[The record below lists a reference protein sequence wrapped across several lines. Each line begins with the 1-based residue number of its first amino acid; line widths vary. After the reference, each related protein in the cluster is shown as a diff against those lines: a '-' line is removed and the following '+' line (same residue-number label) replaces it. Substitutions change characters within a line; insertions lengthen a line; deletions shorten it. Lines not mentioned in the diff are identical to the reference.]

1 MDGEDRG
8 RALGDVPGVERAG
21 ALDRA
26 VRALARRDHS
36 AESLRA
42 KLDRAGISERAQAD
56 AVETL
61 ARVGYLD
68 DARFARDRATQLASR
83 GYGDL
88 WIRADLEAHGVEREA
103 AEPALDALEPEA
115 ERAVREAE
123 KLGGGVKAVRSLGR
137 RGFSDESLE
146 GIVSEVVAEE
156 P

>member
-1 MDGEDRG
+1 MPDDDDRS
-8 RALGDVPGVERAG
+8 R

-36 AESLRA
+36 TESLRA
-42 KLDRAGISERAQAD
+42 KLDRAGISAGAQED

-68 DARFARDRATQLASR
+68 DARFARDRAAHLAAR

-88 WIRADLEAHGVEREA
+88 WIRADLEAQGVGAET
-103 AEPALDALEPEA
+103 AEPALAALEPEA
-115 ERAVREAE
+115 ERAVRDAE